1 MGQSTW
7 GHPSVPD
14 CSMLKT
20 LLVLTVLA
28 GLTNAGHPVCKIIWE
43 DKCWDEPREQC
54 SSVKVP
60 YTTTKYEEKC
70 TTVQVPK
77 VETVS
82 EEKCID
88 LPEEKCKTTT
98 EKKCTKKYEQE
109 CTYKDE
115 EVCRKVN
122 KEKCDLIDD
131 EVCESSADKS

>member
-1 MGQSTW
+1 MG
-7 GHPSVPD
+7 VPD
-14 CSMLKT
+14 CIMLKT

-43 DKCWDEPREQC
+43 DKCWDEPRQQC

-60 YTTTKYEEKC
+60 YTTTDY
-70 TTVQVPK
+70 
-77 VETVS
+77 
-82 EEKCID
+82 
-88 LPEEKCKTTT
+88 EEKCKTTT

-131 EVCESSADKS
+131 EVCESSADTKVDYVTK

>member
-1 MGQSTW
+1 MGHS
-7 GHPSVPD
+7 SVPD
-14 CSMLKT
+14 YIMLKT
-20 LLVLTVLA
+20 LIVLTVLA

-43 DKCWDEPREQC
+43 DKCWDEPRQQC

-60 YTTTKYEEKC
+60 YTTTDYEEKC

-82 EEKCID
+82 
-88 LPEEKCKTTT
+88 EEKCKTTT

-131 EVCESSADKS
+131 EVCESSADK

>member
-1 MGQSTW
+1 MGGTWGQS
-7 GHPSVPD
+7 SVPD
-14 CSMLKT
+14 CIMLKT

-60 YTTTKYEEKC
+60 YTTIEYEEKC
-70 TTVQVPK
+70 TTVQEPK

-88 LPEEKCKTTT
+88 VPGRSAKLLQRKSALRNMNKSALTRM
-98 EKKCTKKYEQE
+98 KKF
-109 CTYKDE
+109 
-115 EVCRKVN
+115 
-122 KEKCDLIDD
+122 
-131 EVCESSADKS
+131 